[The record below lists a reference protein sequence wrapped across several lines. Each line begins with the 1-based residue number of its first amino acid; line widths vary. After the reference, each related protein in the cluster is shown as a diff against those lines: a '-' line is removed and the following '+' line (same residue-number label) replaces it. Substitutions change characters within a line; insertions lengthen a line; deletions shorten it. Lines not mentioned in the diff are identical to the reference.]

1 MGEVCIG
8 VSNTKFIENRE
19 NIGVKKERG
28 RIGGRIMIRHESF
41 DWNEILN
48 GYTWLYKSFKK

>member
-1 MGEVCIG
+1 MGEGCIG

-28 RIGGRIMIRHESF
+28 RIGGRIMIRQESV
-41 DWNEILN
+41 DWNEIFN
-48 GYTWLYKSFKK
+48 GYT